1 MDFPDS
7 RLASTD
13 FQSSRENWTIWLRW
27 VGRNARSSKSLFSTS
42 ANFTTFPISLGC
54 VWRQQIISFS
64 KDLTTLVPCTN
75 SDRFSLCRRGLW
87 TQALVFRL
95 VLISYSTLYSDVR
108 QSKHVWNSTTVC
120 RGHHRKKWQRPTSSQ
135 HSAEIKSCFCY
146 LNRRGVEVRR
156 ERDANTHTGN
166 RWWK

>member
-1 MDFPDS
+1 MWIESKNENIVFERLKDQYGFS
-7 RLASTD
+7 RFSPCLNRFSIERELDDLAAA
-13 FQSSRENWTIWLRW
+13 

-75 SDRFSLCRRGLW
+75 SDRFSQCRRGLW
-87 TQALVFRL
+87 TRALVFRL
-95 VLISYSTLYSDVR
+95 ILISYSTLYSVVR

-120 RGHHRKKWQRPTSSQ
+120 SVQSVGAITTAKSDNDLPAASIRQR
-135 HSAEIKSCFCY
+135 
-146 LNRRGVEVRR
+146 
-156 ERDANTHTGN
+156 
-166 RWWK
+166 